1 MKKFIK
7 LNCLFILLVLLSCS
21 PKIIHSGYYSFE
33 SECLGIEL
41 DGSQTLKAWGRGKNR
56 KDAVEQAKKNA
67 VRDVIFKGIRKGSPE
82 CNLKPIL
89 VEVNAHERH
98 EDYFNA
104 FFADDGPYKDFITN
118 DDRAPV
124 EKHLAGND
132 LVCGVTVRVLR
143 SDLKKQLE
151 GDSILK

>member
-7 LNCLFILLVLLSCS
+7 LNFLFILFFLLSCS

-33 SECLGIEL
+33 SECLGVEL
-41 DGSQTLKAWGRGKNR
+41 EGSQTLKAWGRGKNR
-56 KDAVEQAKKNA
+56 KDAVEQARKNA
-67 VRDVIFKGIRKGSPE
+67 VRDVIFNGIRKGSAD
-82 CNLKPIL
+82 CNLKPIIL
-89 VEVNAHERH
+89 EVNAHERY

-143 SDLKKQLE
+143 SDLKKQLKW
-151 GDSILK
+151 DSILK

>member
-151 GDSILK
+151 WDSILK